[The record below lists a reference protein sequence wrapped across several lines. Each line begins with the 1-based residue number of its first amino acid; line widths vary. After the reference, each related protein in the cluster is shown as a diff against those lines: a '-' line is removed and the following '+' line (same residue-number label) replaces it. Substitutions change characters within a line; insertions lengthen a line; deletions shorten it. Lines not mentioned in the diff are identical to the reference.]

1 MNRYWLNFIN
11 IISMKTRETLIGL
24 IILLLFPA
32 GMLQA
37 QTPARQRLE
46 AQRVAFITEKLQLTP
61 GEAQQ
66 FWPVYIEY
74 RKKKMKIEQEKT
86 RLVRNYSS
94 QESTLTDKEAE
105 KIADEY
111 VQLEKKQADL
121 LVEYNAR
128 FKKVLPPKKVL
139 QLYKA
144 EKQFTVFL
152 LRQIRDRQH
161 RDGPPPRKY

>member
-1 MNRYWLNFIN
+1 
-11 IISMKTRETLIGL
+11 MKTREMLISL
-24 IILLLFPA
+24 ILLCLFPA
-32 GMLQA
+32 GILQA
-37 QTPARQRLE
+37 QTPSRQRLE

-61 GEAQQ
+61 EEAQQ
-66 FWPVYIEY
+66 FWPVYNEY
-74 RKKKMKIEQEKT
+74 RRKKMKLEKEKT
-86 RLVRNYSS
+86 DLVRGYSS
-94 QESTLTDKEAE
+94 RESTLTDQEAE

-144 EKQFTVFL
+144 EKQFTAFL
-152 LRQIRDRQH
+152 LRQIRDRQR